1 MIRAALGAGIFLALL
16 SCGERARETP
26 STARSPFFTADSL
39 RDEGRFLKAHPLYR
53 QLRDSFA
60 LVKDT
65 ANLWPAQ
72 IWWAYTLIRTNRTDS
87 AAVALE
93 AAMQLAGSDPRR
105 QGWTRWVR
113 CARFSRIGQSD
124 SAIAECGD
132 ALVLGETTRD
142 HQLEARVHHQ
152 LGTVHSRLGHYR
164 KAVDE
169 AERTLAL
176 HRRHIHPSHL
186 VTGTFNSLGI
196 EYAAVGRLSEA
207 ERMYEEGL
215 LLADSLGSLWTSS
228 ILKSNLAFLR
238 SSTGNLSDALRLM
251 TESLGEAGQLPDTQS
266 MVYAHNS
273 LAEFYLRAGNR
284 VQARRHLQQSNAMN
298 QRVSAIFRVI
308 ALLDLGLVESADSNL
323 QIAEPVLKNAMALAD
338 TAGFG
343 LQRVVAR
350 AALSRLAV
358 KQGKATEALR
368 WADAAVAIADS
379 LEAPDAEI
387 DALEARAAALEA
399 ARRSDASDGYLKGI
413 DLLESWRGRL
423 ALGDL
428 RMGVAEP
435 RWAVYEGAIRTLLGR
450 GRQAEALM
458 VAERARA
465 RMLLEV
471 MAERDASQPAAS
483 PLAGVRQRLR
493 VRFEERAAANRPEDQ
508 AALDRELERLTDS
521 LAMFEALESGRYPV
535 PASIR
540 TLQAGL
546 LRSDRP
552 LLHFFWGDREVY
564 GWWVTSDTIRAARL
578 GKADSLTALVEFLR
592 GSIDKPATDSA
603 WIAPALAAFRRF
615 IAPLQP
621 GPAAEILVVADGP
634 LAYVPI
640 EVFIPHRGAL
650 PWGATARF
658 IHGPSASV
666 LLTLLKA
673 PPSRGWDRSMLA
685 VGNSSAGNSGYSGS
699 AQRTSGA
706 DAIRPPLKYAGP
718 EARAIR
724 DLFRAEGA
732 DLLVG
737 SRATTRNWMEQDPA
751 RYRYLHF
758 ATHAHVSDRRPEET
772 YLVLRESTLDLAAI
786 HRLRLHA
793 DLVSLSACE
802 TALGRRVRGE
812 GVIGLSHA
820 FLAAGARATLV
831 TLWRIA
837 DRSASEFMQDF
848 YTELHAGRPAA
859 EALLVVRRRWVAAG
873 GTQAHPSHWAPFVLV
888 GGMERKSDKTYRSP
902 LTAPPIMARRTSG
915 IGGPP

>member
-1 MIRAALGAGIFLALL
+1 MIRAAAMAVAIVALL
-16 SCGERARETP
+16 SCGERARESASAP
-26 STARSPFFTADSL
+26 RSPFFTADSL

-60 LVKDT
+60 LTKDT

-93 AAMQLAGSDPRR
+93 AAMQLAGNDPRR

-124 SAIAECGD
+124 SAMAECGH
-132 ALVLGETTRD
+132 ALRVAVTAGDNE
-142 HQLEARVHHQ
+142 LEARVHHQ
-152 LGTVHSRLGHYR
+152 LGTLHSRLGHYR

-176 HRRHIHPSHL
+176 HRRHSHPSHM
-186 VTGTFNSLGI
+186 VMGTFNSLGI
-196 EYAAVGRLSEA
+196 EYVAVGRLSEA

-215 LLADSLGSLWTSS
+215 LLADSLGSIWTSS

-238 SSTGNLSDALRLM
+238 STTGNLPDAIRLM
-251 TESLGEAGQLPDTQS
+251 TESLDEAAQLPDTQS

-284 VQARRHLQQSNAMN
+284 GQSRQHLQQSNAMN

-308 ALLDLGLVESADSNL
+308 AMLDLGLLETADSNL
-323 QIAEPVLKNAMALAD
+323 QLAEPALKTAMALAD

-343 LQRVVAR
+343 LQRAVSR
-350 AALSRLAV
+350 GALSRLAV
-358 KQGKATEALR
+358 KRGNATAALR

-379 LEAPDAEI
+379 LEAPDAQI

-435 RWAVYEGAIRTLLGR
+435 RWAIYEGAIGTLLDQGR
-450 GRQAEALM
+450 DAQALM

-465 RMLLEV
+465 RLLLEI
-471 MAERDASQPAAS
+471 MADRNASRPAAS
-483 PLAGVRQRLR
+483 PLEAVRQRLR
-493 VRFEERAAANRPEDQ
+493 VRFEERAAVSRPDEQ
-508 AALDRELERLTDS
+508 VTLDRELQQLTDS
-521 LAMFEALESGRYPV
+521 LALLETLETGRYPA
-535 PASIR
+535 PAAIK
-540 TLQAGL
+540 TLQADL
-546 LRSDRP
+546 LPPGRA
-552 LLHFFWGDREVY
+552 LLHFFWGDHEVY
-564 GWWVTSDTIRAARL
+564 GWWVTRDTIHAARL
-578 GKADSLTALVEFLR
+578 GNTDSLAALVDFLR
-592 GSIDKPATDSA
+592 GSIERPASDSG
-603 WIAPALAAFRRF
+603 WVEPARRAFDRL
-615 IAPLQP
+615 IAPLEP
-621 GPAAEILVVADGP
+621 SHANEVLVVADGP
-634 LAYVPI
+634 LSHIPI
-640 EVFIPHRGAL
+640 EVLIPARGVL
-650 PWGATARF
+650 PWGATTRF
-658 IHGPSASV
+658 IHGPSATV
-666 LLTLLKA
+666 LLTLLRA
-673 PPSRGWDRSMLA
+673 PKSPGWNRTMLA
-685 VGNSSAGNSGYSGS
+685 LGNSSAGTAGSSGRMERG
-699 AQRTSGA
+699 SGA
-706 DAIRPPLKYAGP
+706 GDTPPPLNYAGP

-737 SRATTRNWMEQDPA
+737 NRATARKWLELDPA

-758 ATHAHVSDRRPEET
+758 AAHARVSDRRPEET
-772 YLVLRESTLDLAAI
+772 HLVLSESTLDLAAI
-786 HRLRLHA
+786 RRLRLHA
-793 DLVSLSACE
+793 DLVTLSACE

-831 TLWRIA
+831 TLWRIG
-837 DRSASEFMQDF
+837 DRSAADFMQAF
-848 YTELHAGRPAA
+848 YRELHAGVPPAQ
-859 EALLVVRRRWVAAG
+859 ALLVVRRRWVAAG
-873 GTQAHPSHWAPFVLV
+873 GAQAHPSHWAPFVLV
-888 GGMERKSDKTYRSP
+888 GGISE
-902 LTAPPIMARRTSG
+902 
-915 IGGPP
+915 